1 MLENLQTHRQLLFDL
16 TANYLDPLSD
26 IFERL
31 AYLASL
37 RQSSAGAYVHA
48 RLAAVYGAERVDQV
62 LAECHE
68 EIFERLLE
76 SSLGSQEEA
85 LRRYVSSWPGS
96 FVENVHRCRIAAPRW
111 VPPNAPAYLIELYS
125 SNLNALLQLLLDSM
139 TKARSDM

>member
-31 AYLASL
+31 AYLAGL
-37 RQSSAGAYVHA
+37 RQPSEGSYVHP

-76 SSLGSQEEA
+76 SPLSSQEEA

-96 FVENVHRCRIAAPRW
+96 FLENVDRCRVVASKW
-111 VPPNAPAYLIELYS
+111 TPPNAPAYLIELYS
-125 SNLNALLQLLLDSM
+125 SNLNALLQLILDS
-139 TKARSDM
+139 TTTARSDR

>member
-16 TANYLDPLSD
+16 TANYLDALSD
-26 IFERL
+26 TVERL
-31 AYLASL
+31 AYLAGL
-37 RQSSAGAYVHA
+37 RQSTTGRYVHI

-76 SSLGSQEEA
+76 SSLSSQEEA

-96 FVENVHRCRIAAPRW
+96 FVENVDRCRIVAPNW
-111 VPPNAPAYLIELYS
+111 TPPNAPAYLIELYS
-125 SNLNALLQLLLDSM
+125 SNLNALLQLLLDR
-139 TKARSDM
+139 TTTARSGT

>member
-31 AYLASL
+31 VYLASL
-37 RQSSAGAYVHA
+37 RQSSAGAYVHP

-76 SSLGSQEEA
+76 SSLSSQEEA

-96 FVENVHRCRIAAPRW
+96 FVENVDRCRIAAPRW
-111 VPPNAPAYLIELYS
+111 APPNAPAYLIELYS

-139 TKARSDM
+139 TKARSDR